1 MAKKKKNVAKD
12 ARSIAFQVLCRVE
25 DGAYSDLALDGALE
39 AVPNLDP
46 RERGLATELVY
57 GVLRRRGSLDY
68 ILDGYCRQSLAKLEP
83 QALCLLRLGVYQLFY
98 LDKIPQRA
106 AVHSTVELARQMGL
120 ERVTG
125 LVNGILRSCLREPE
139 RVKWPKHQCDPVGW
153 LTHKQS
159 LPAWLASRWLAEF
172 GLPEASALAEA
183 MTQVPPTTVRVNLLK
198 TDRDSFIQKLAE
210 LDVVATPTRFA
221 PEGVIVERG
230 GLRLLNGADLELYQ
244 VQDEASMLIAHLLE
258 PKAGEKI
265 LDVCAAPGGK
275 TTHLAALTDNQTEI
289 MAMDLYP
296 QRLDL
301 LRGSAVRLGCSSI
314 TTQAWDMT
322 QPCTLL
328 AGQTFDR
335 VLVDAPCSGLGV
347 LRRNPESRWRRT
359 EADILRLAKLQGE
372 ILTNA
377 AELVSAGGML
387 LYSLCTTTAEES
399 REVIE
404 RFLDHN
410 SDFVQQD
417 LHTHAPEHWRELF
430 DDQGRL
436 MTLTTRHDGMDCF
449 FATALRRN

>member
-1 MAKKKKNVAKD
+1 
-12 ARSIAFQVLCRVE
+12 
-25 DGAYSDLALDGALE
+25 
-39 AVPNLDP
+39 
-46 RERGLATELVY
+46 
-57 GVLRRRGSLDY
+57 
-68 ILDGYCRQSLAKLEP
+68 
-83 QALCLLRLGVYQLFY
+83 
-98 LDKIPQRA
+98 
-106 AVHSTVELARQMGL
+106 
-120 ERVTG
+120 
-125 LVNGILRSCLREPE
+125 
-139 RVKWPKHQCDPVGW
+139 
-153 LTHKQS
+153 
-159 LPAWLASRWLAEF
+159 
-172 GLPEASALAEA
+172 
-183 MTQVPPTTVRVNLLK
+183 
-198 TDRDSFIQKLAE
+198 
-210 LDVVATPTRFA
+210 
-221 PEGVIVERG
+221 
-230 GLRLLNGADLELYQ
+230 
-244 VQDEASMLIAHLLE
+244 
-258 PKAGEKI
+258 
-265 LDVCAAPGGK
+265 
-275 TTHLAALTDNQTEI
+275 LAALTDNQTEI